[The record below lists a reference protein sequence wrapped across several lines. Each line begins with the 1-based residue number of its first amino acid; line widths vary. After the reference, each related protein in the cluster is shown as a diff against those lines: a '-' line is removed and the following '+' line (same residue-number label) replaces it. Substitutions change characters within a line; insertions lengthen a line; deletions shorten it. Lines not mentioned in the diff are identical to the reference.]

1 MDKLYTIR
9 EFQSFCKAP
18 ASPGDG
24 LIGLP
29 VNVFDSLERFILEN
43 RTESED
49 GTQAW
54 ELLSLSVKRGT
65 KVISARNYV
74 GTITLTDGTT
84 IEILPKLDNAD
95 DPAARKVFLKMLRTV
110 KDLPYKSFEKS
121 HVETD
126 RISLFEVYIRMF
138 LREVSLLL
146 KRGIKFGYVS
156 KEENLEFM
164 KGKLVFSRHIKQ
176 NLAHG
181 ERFYVSYDEFQANRP
196 ENRLIKKALE
206 YVQHFSTDD
215 RNRKDCRRFLA
226 MMDEIDS
233 STDVQGDFSKH
244 TGNRNMAEYETIMRW
259 CRVFLLNRSF
269 TSFRG
274 KEIAFALL
282 FPMETLF
289 ESFVADQ
296 LRRFYLENSSI
307 HVSAQDHGYH
317 LFDYPRRF
325 ALRPDL
331 VVTNRDDDTNVV
343 LDTKWKM
350 LSPAYNSAYGIS
362 QADMYQMYIYHKK
375 YHPKKVVLIYPFNRN
390 IDDSS
395 KSLSFVAKERA
406 DVAVTVEA
414 LFFDL
419 LNIPGSLERIK
430 LAMGY

>member
-24 LIGLP
+24 FIGLP
-29 VNVFDSLERFILEN
+29 INVFDALERFILEN

-49 GTQAW
+49 GAQAW
-54 ELLSLSVKRGT
+54 ELLSLSLKRGT

-95 DPAARKVFLKMLRTV
+95 DLAARRVFLKMLRTV
-110 KDLPYKSFEKS
+110 RDLPYKSFEKS
-121 HVETD
+121 YVETD

-138 LREVSLLL
+138 LRELGLLL

-156 KEENLEFM
+156 KEENLPFM

-181 ERFYVSYDEFQANRP
+181 ERFYVAYDEFQANRP
-196 ENRLIKKALE
+196 ENRLIKRTIE
-206 YVQHFSTDD
+206 YVQHFSSDN
-215 RNRKDCRRFLA
+215 RNRKECRRYLS
-226 MMDEIDS
+226 MMDEIES
-233 STDVQGDFSKH
+233 STDVQGDFSKY
-244 TGNRNMAEYETIMRW
+244 TANRNMAEYETIMRW

-274 KEIAFALL
+274 KEVAFALL

-296 LRRFYLENSSI
+296 MRRFYLENKSI

-317 LFDYPRRF
+317 LFDYPKRF

-331 VVTNRDDDTNVV
+331 VVTNRTDNTNVV

-350 LSPAYNSAYGIS
+350 LSPQYSNTYGIS
-362 QADMYQMYIYHKK
+362 QPDMYQMYIYHKK
-375 YHPKKVVLIYPFNRN
+375 YHPKKVLLIYPFNTAIR
-390 IDDSS
+390 DSS
-395 KSLSFVAKERA
+395 QELHFLAKE
-406 DVAVTVEA
+406 DNGMEVIVEA
-414 LFFDL
+414 VFFDL
-419 LNIPGSLERIK
+419 MNVTGSLDRIGR
-430 LAMGY
+430 AMGY